1 VVEASPL
8 TAMQKEKAHRG
19 TAGRLFRVCKNKK
32 CPIFSKEKTGHFEMS

>member
-19 TAGRLFRVCKNKK
+19 GQPVGFFVYVKIKNAPSSQKK
-32 CPIFSKEKTGHFEMS
+32 RQGILK